1 MSNPAGPD
9 GQQNEGLPVDV
20 AAGAAP
26 DVGHEP
32 AEEGLQSLMADLHH
46 RISVAAYFLAEG
58 RGFEPGHEL
67 DDWLAAEDA
76 IEAEDAAR
84 WSED

>member
-1 MSNPAGPD
+1 MSDPAGPD
-9 GQQNEGLPVDV
+9 GGEAEERPVD
-20 AAGAAP
+20 GAVGAVS
-26 DVGHEP
+26 DAGHEP
-32 AEEGLQSLMADLHH
+32 AEEGLQSLMAEPHH
-46 RISVAAYFLAEG
+46 RIAVAAYFLSER

>member
-1 MSNPAGPD
+1 MSDPIRPGNLETAGPPFD
-9 GQQNEGLPVDV
+9 DAPEAHPD
-20 AAGAAP
+20 AGAA
-26 DVGHEP
+26 P
-32 AEEGLQSLMADLHH
+32 AEEGLQVLMTDRHH
-46 RISVAAYFLAEG
+46 RIAVAAYFLAEH
-58 RGFEPGHEL
+58 RGFEPGQEL